1 MPRTRSSANRHI
13 AQAALSTTSVLRTQ
27 SKKKLNSLDQAGGVS
42 HDGVKVVG
50 AVVVDEAEGDLDA
63 LRIDEI

>member
-1 MPRTRSSANRHI
+1 MRVRN
-13 AQAALSTTSVLRTQ
+13 AAHGMRLLVLRTQ
-27 SKKKLNSLDQAGGVS
+27 SKKLNSLDQAGGVS

>member
-1 MPRTRSSANRHI
+1 MVQVHRSGVVVDVVCTR
-13 AQAALSTTSVLRTQ
+13 VLAVGE
-27 SKKKLNSLDQAGGVS
+27 KLNSLDQAGGVS

>member
-1 MPRTRSSANRHI
+1 MCTG
-13 AQAALSTTSVLRTQ
+13 ALLWGVVVDVVRALAVGE
-27 SKKKLNSLDQAGGVS
+27 KLNSLDQAGGVS
-42 HDGVKVVG
+42 HDWVKVVG